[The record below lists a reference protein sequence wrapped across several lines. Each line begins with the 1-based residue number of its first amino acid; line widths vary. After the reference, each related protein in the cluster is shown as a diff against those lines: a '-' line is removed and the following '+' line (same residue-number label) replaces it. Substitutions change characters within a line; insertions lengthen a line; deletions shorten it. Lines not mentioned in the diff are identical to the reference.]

1 MTKRLAIPFM
11 VLVLCCGLG
20 FLSNVAN
27 AANTASLSNQ
37 IELPDFSSIYDS
49 VGKAVVNILVT
60 KEATAPANGV
70 GNGDPLYD
78 FLFKRMIPPQ
88 QQRKYLAKTLGSG
101 FIIGGNGYILTN
113 AHVVSNARTIT
124 VKLYDKREFTAKV
137 VGIDTKTDVAVIK
150 INATSLPTVK
160 IGHPA
165 LMKPGNWVVA
175 IGSPFGLENTI
186 TQGTISSM
194 SRNLPDDTY
203 VPFIQTDVPIN
214 PGNSGGPLINLKGEV
229 IGINSQ
235 IYSRSGGF
243 MGISFAIPIDYA
255 MLIANELE
263 KNGRVIR
270 GRLGVS
276 VQALTPDLAK
286 SFALPSGASGVLINS
301 VEQGSA
307 AYKAGLKVGD
317 VILDVNGIKITD
329 TTQLPRLVSQLG
341 PDKKLTC
348 IIWRNGARIVVTAI
362 TGTDDNKAHATKL
375 AEKNKVMPLTKMPHL
390 GITVQE
396 LTDGIQLPS
405 GINYAVLINGV
416 SMSAQIS
423 GIRQGDL
430 IIGVGNHFINSMKDF
445 KRCIARYHAGQI
457 VPLKI
462 LRGDEHQYWSFFV
475 AIKVLSSVE
484 QQYDV
489 QPEPEDNNQDGD

>member
-1 MTKRLAIPFM
+1 MTKRLAIPFIA
-11 VLVLCCGLG
+11 LSLSCGLG
-20 FLSNVAN
+20 FLSNMAN
-27 AANTASLSNQ
+27 ADTTVSLRDQ
-37 IELPDFSSIYDS
+37 IELPDFSAIYDS

-60 KEATAPANGV
+60 KEATAPVNGL
-70 GNGDPLYD
+70 GNGDPRYD

-88 QQRKYLAKTLGSG
+88 QQRRYLSKTLGSG
-101 FIIGGNGYILTN
+101 FIIGADGYILTN

-137 VGIDTKTDVAVIK
+137 VGIDTKTDVAVVK
-150 INATSLPTVK
+150 INVTSLPIIK
-160 IGHPA
+160 IGDPS

-194 SRNLPDDTY
+194 SRSLPDDTY

-243 MGISFAIPIDYA
+243 MGISFAIPINYA
-255 MLIANELE
+255 MLIAKELE

-286 SFALPSGASGVLINS
+286 SFGLPDSASGVLINS
-301 VEQGSA
+301 VEPNSA

-317 VILDVNGIKITD
+317 VILDVNGSKVTD
-329 TTQLPRLVSQLG
+329 ATQLPRLVSQLG
-341 PDKKLTC
+341 PNKKLTC
-348 IIWRNGARIVVTAI
+348 IIWRNGVRIVVTAI
-362 TGTDDNKAHATKL
+362 TGTEDDKAKSTNL
-375 AEKNKVMPLTKMPHL
+375 AGNNKVIPLTKMPHL

-396 LTDGIQLPS
+396 LTDAIQLPS

-430 IIGVGNHFINSMKDF
+430 IIGIGNHFISSMKDF
-445 KRCIARYHAGQI
+445 KHCVAKYHAGQV

-462 LRGDEHQYWSFFV
+462 LRGDERQYWSFFV

-484 QQYDV
+484 QQYNV
-489 QPEPEDNNQDGD
+489 QPEPEDNNEDGD